1 MRRTHR
7 CGEVTKKD
15 LDESVVLN
23 GWVKKTRDLGGMLFL
38 DLRDIS
44 GVVQIFFDNEKTDL
58 YEAAKK
64 LRMEDVVE
72 VRGQVRAREDK
83 NVNPNMTT
91 GEIEVEATGLTV
103 LSRSEVPPFVV
114 SDAENASEEL
124 RFEYRYLDL
133 RNEKAMNAMV
143 LRSKAVMTVR
153 KYFERHNFIDIETP
167 ILNKSTPEGARDYIV
182 PSRIHKGKFYA
193 LPQSPQIFKQ
203 ILMVAGFDRYIQ
215 MARCFRDEDLRAD
228 RQPEFTQIDAEMSF
242 IEQEDIFELIEGL
255 FIELWSLIGVKISPP
270 FPRLTWQEAMERYG
284 TDRPDTRFR
293 IELVDITK
301 AAQETGLD
309 MFIGDGKVT
318 KAIVAP
324 GASEW
329 SRKIIDDLTE
339 EAKKMGAKGLL
350 WIKIEE
356 AEVKSSILKAL
367 GEEKTRSLAEAA
379 GAKTGDLVL
388 IISDSFLKASKI
400 LGHLR
405 LVAGEKLELIDK
417 NKFNFLWVYDFPL
430 FEWSEEEQR
439 YSATHHAFTSPKEE
453 DLDKLETN
461 PESALSQAYD
471 LVCNGTELG
480 GGSIR
485 IHRPDVQKKVF
496 KALGI
501 SDEEA
506 ELKFGFLLK
515 ALKYGAPPHGGI
527 AFGMDRIVAFLA
539 GEDSIRA
546 VIAFP
551 KTTSAY
557 CPLSDTP
564 SEVDT
569 KALDELNLTF
579 KKQN

>member
-15 LDESVVLN
+15 LDKNVVLN
-23 GWVKKTRDLGGMLFL
+23 GWVKRTRDLGGMLFL

-44 GVVQIFFDNEKTDL
+44 GVVQVFFDNEKTEL

-64 LRMEDVVE
+64 LRMEDVIE
-72 VRGQVRAREDK
+72 VTGQVRAREEK
-83 NVNPNMTT
+83 NINPNMST
-91 GEIEVEATGLTV
+91 GEIEVGATGLTV
-103 LSRSEVPPFVV
+103 LSKSEVPPFVI

-143 LRSKAVMTVR
+143 LRSKAVMKVR
-153 KYFERHNFIDIETP
+153 NYFQRHNFIDIETP

-242 IEQEDIFELIEGL
+242 IEQEDIFEIIEGL
-255 FIELWSLIGVKISPP
+255 MVELWDLIDVKLSPP

-284 TDRPDTRFR
+284 TDRPDTRFG

-309 MFIGDGKVT
+309 MFKGENNVT

-329 SRKIIDDLTE
+329 SRKVIDELTE

-350 WIKIEE
+350 WIKMEE
-356 AEVKSSILKAL
+356 TEVKSSILKTL
-367 GEEKTRSLAEAA
+367 GEEKTRTLAVAA
-379 GAKTGDLVL
+379 GAKTGDVAL
-388 IISDSFLKASKI
+388 IVSDSFLKASKV

-405 LVAGEKLELIDK
+405 LVTGEKLELIDK

-439 YSATHHAFTSPKEE
+439 YSATHHAFTSPREE
-453 DLDKLETN
+453 DLDKLETS
-461 PESALSQAYD
+461 PESVLSQAYD

-485 IHRPDVQKKVF
+485 IHRPDIQKKVF

-501 SDEEA
+501 SEEEA
-506 ELKFGFLLK
+506 EEKFGFLLK

-539 GEDSIRA
+539 WEDSIRA

-564 SEVDT
+564 SEVGT
-569 KALDELNLTF
+569 KALDELNITL
-579 KKQN
+579 KK